1 MSTIKDYLS
10 KIKEALE
17 KDNFTGLDT
26 LLQAAI
32 DGEISID
39 DREEIDDIL
48 NEVTLYLELKD
59 TEYKEEGLKLIGE
72 YK

>member
-10 KIKEALE
+10 KIQEALIS
-17 KDNFTGLDT
+17 DNFTELDK
-26 LLQAAI
+26 LLEAAI

-48 NEVTLYLELKD
+48 NEVTLYLEFKE

>member
-1 MSTIKDYLS
+1 MSTINDYLS
-10 KIKEALE
+10 KIKEALTS
-17 KDNFTGLDT
+17 DNFTELDK
-26 LLQAAI
+26 LLEAAI

-48 NEVTLYLELKD
+48 NEVTLYLELKEA
-59 TEYKEEGLKLIGE
+59 EYKEEGLKLIEE

>member
-17 KDNFTGLDT
+17 NDDFTKLDT
-26 LLQAAI
+26 LLEAAI

-39 DREEIDDIL
+39 EREEIDDIL
-48 NEVTLYLELKD
+48 NEVTLYLEFKEA
-59 TEYKEEGLKLIGE
+59 EYKKEGLKLIRE